1 MQSRRKGKLKTA
13 AEAAAAAI
21 IAFFALWIYG
31 AILDKHSADHS
42 EWNSLTEEERN
53 EALYQRYIRGF

>member
-1 MQSRRKGKLKTA
+1 MQSRRKRKLKTA
-13 AEAAAAAI
+13 AAAAAI

-31 AILDKHSADHS
+31 AILDRRSADHS